1 MSLGRERPRRS
12 VIAGL
17 FTLLVCAVVG
27 VWLVGETLAGAA
39 ACAEG
44 AAPADST
51 PTRARAAAR
60 DAEPF
65 AAQGPP
71 LEREVWRPPD
81 AAPEASFEAVI
92 AQLCE
97 LSGATADLAQQDEHE
112 AAKALDEQAR
122 SLLGSALQRFGDAGE
137 RALAMVV
144 ELPAVE
150 PGAPRPK
157 GQNIR
162 LGVLQVV
169 LAAELARR
177 HEIAARL
184 GERGPRDDLVAA
196 ALAAMPIGANTAE
209 MGDRILHQRPYLG
222 LCHEPQV
229 LELVEQAGAG
239 SLARPI
245 ATRMLLTLWENLR
258 ESGQRTSEEL
268 SRLALLLL
276 DDAEPSQVV
285 VACRHLLADDRYRAI
300 ALAWLRERGDQALA
314 GEVAQLAGRELPPQQ
329 ALAVLR
335 ALGSVLKHTRGALLA
350 VGVRAPE
357 LLADA
362 YREQL
367 AAGTQ
372 PALRREM
379 VMGVGMLP
387 DASGLEIAR
396 LALDHDPAVEVRLQA
411 MFVFTVHG
419 AGAGAEGAIHQILDD
434 PRVAADPDH
443 LGAVVI
449 ALQNLEDD
457 DPNVIARL
465 GARLQVMPLR
475 PRSRELLDELL
486 ARSLPRPGG

>member
-1 MSLGRERPRRS
+1 
-12 VIAGL
+12 
-17 FTLLVCAVVG
+17 
-27 VWLVGETLAGAA
+27 
-39 ACAEG
+39 
-44 AAPADST
+44 
-51 PTRARAAAR
+51 
-60 DAEPF
+60 
-65 AAQGPP
+65 
-71 LEREVWRPPD
+71 
-81 AAPEASFEAVI
+81 
-92 AQLCE
+92 
-97 LSGATADLAQQDEHE
+97 
-112 AAKALDEQAR
+112 
-122 SLLGSALQRFGDAGE
+122 
-137 RALAMVV
+137 
-144 ELPAVE
+144 
-150 PGAPRPK
+150 
-157 GQNIR
+157 
-162 LGVLQVV
+162 
-169 LAAELARR
+169 
-177 HEIAARL
+177 
-184 GERGPRDDLVAA
+184 
-196 ALAAMPIGANTAE
+196 
-209 MGDRILHQRPYLG
+209 
-222 LCHEPQV
+222 